1 MDLYSQHSKS
11 IPQKL
16 TIIALE
22 LLLLGFSYWILFRGG
37 GTVLLGKFSMQVSS
51 GNLYSRAIIFA
62 FSLIV
67 FLRISFTLFYL
78 LKRRIPWEESIS
90 IPFAF
95 ALYYIGYALLGYGR
109 TSPIDWLDFL
119 AIFIFLAGSFLNTFS
134 ELQRHFWKQHPEN
147 KGKLYTG
154 GLFGYAMHIN
164 YFGDLLWVIGYAV
177 VTRNL
182 WSVAIPVFLFCF
194 FVFYNIPKLDAHL
207 SQKYPEQFVNYQKDA
222 KRFIPFIY

>member
-16 TIIALE
+16 IIVALE

-37 GTVLLGKFSMQVSS
+37 GDVILDKTEVETSS

-62 FSLIV
+62 FSLVV
-67 FLRISFTLFYL
+67 FLRINFTLFYL
-78 LKRRIPWEESIS
+78 LKRRIPWDESIS

-109 TSPIDWLDFL
+109 VSSPDWLDVW
-119 AIFIFLAGSFLNTFS
+119 AIAVFLAGSFLNTFS
-134 ELQRHFWKQHPEN
+134 ELQRHFWKLHPEN
-147 KGKLYTG
+147 KGKLYTKG
-154 GLFGYAMHIN
+154 FFGYSMHIN
-164 YFGDLLWVIGYAV
+164 YFGDLLWVIAYAL
-177 VTRNL
+177 VTRNP
-182 WSVAIPVFLFCF
+182 WAVSIPIFLFCF

-207 SQKYPEQFVNYQKDA
+207 SQKYPKQFANYQKTT
-222 KRFIPFIY
+222 KRFIPFVY